1 MLRNLKLILTLPYNE
16 YGNFSNCEIFEKF
29 ELMYEYDVKKQY
41 VIISDENWN
50 INIFEIIC

>member
-16 YGNFSNCEIFEKF
+16 YGNFSNWEIFEKF